1 MVTVSIIS
9 YFMPK
14 EGKFNYEFELDT
26 PWKYGLLQA
35 SFEFPIFKSEQQVQK
50 ERDSLLA
57 QYQPYFT
64 MDKNVEKNMFRVII
78 DSYDTK
84 VQAAQA
90 REAFKAK
97 YPSRAD
103 FQGAWILL
111 NK

>member
-14 EGKFNYEFELDT
+14 EGKFNYEFELET

-57 QYQPYFT
+57 Q
-64 MDKNVEKNMFRVII
+64 
-78 DSYDTK
+78 
-84 VQAAQA
+84 
-90 REAFKAK
+90 
-97 YPSRAD
+97 
-103 FQGAWILL
+103 
-111 NK
+111 